1 MTFPFQFT
9 RRRAL
14 ASATLLASMVSLGT
28 PAQAAYPDRPIRIV
42 VGFAAGT
49 GPDILA
55 RLLAQQLS
63 SQWGNMGVIIDNKP
77 GAAGLISAQEVA
89 RAPSDGYTLL
99 FAPSGLLSIA
109 PNTYNKLPFDPVKD
123 FVPVSMVADSDF
135 VLLVNPQKVPARN
148 AKDFV
153 AWAQKSKD
161 VFFAT
166 FGPGT
171 AGHFGAYILGDAIK
185 VKPEVVHYRNTA
197 DALGALYN
205 GDVQGVF
212 ASVGLA
218 APQVKGGKLIA
229 LATSGKKREKSL
241 PDVPTFR
248 EAGYPDITFSS
259 WMGVVA
265 PAKTPPAIVAQ
276 LEAAVQ
282 KATRAIESKIED
294 SGFIPMG
301 TTSAEFATA
310 IKADTE
316 MWGKAVKRTGFK
328 ADQ

>member
-1 MTFPFQFT
+1 MAFRFNPN
-9 RRRAL
+9 RRAAL
-14 ASATLLASMVSLGT
+14 ASAALLASLAPFSSF
-28 PAQAAYPDRPIRIV
+28 AQPAYPERPVRIV

-63 SQWGNMGVIIDNKP
+63 SQWGGTGVVVDNKP

-89 RAPSDGYTLL
+89 RAAGDGHTLL

-109 PNTYNKLPFDPVKD
+109 PNTYNKLPYDPVRD

-135 VLLVNPQKVPARN
+135 VLLINPQKVPARS
-148 AKDFV
+148 AKEFV
-153 AWAQKSKD
+153 DWAQRQKD
-161 VFFAT
+161 LFFAT
-166 FGPGT
+166 FGAGT

-185 VKPEVVHYRNTA
+185 VKPEVVHYRNTS
-197 DALGALYN
+197 DALGGMFS
-205 GDVQGVF
+205 GDVHGVF

-229 LATSGKKREKSL
+229 LASSGHKRGKSL
-241 PDVPTFR
+241 PDVPTFK
-248 EAGYPDITFSS
+248 EAGYPDITFTS

-265 PAKTPPAIVAQ
+265 PAKTPPAIVSQ

-282 KATRAIESKIED
+282 KATQELESRIED
-294 SGFIPMG
+294 AGFIPMG
-301 TTSAEFATA
+301 STSAEFASA
-310 IKADTE
+310 IKADTV
-316 MWGKAVKRTGFK
+316 MWGKAVRRTGFK